1 MGMSNAVQMWGV
13 VAVYLLACIGAGFIT
28 ARKAKTVNA
37 EDYFTSKNQLPPLA
51 VAFSLVGTAMSGA
64 MFLGVP
70 GQAYTK
76 GWPIVF
82 GICMTSGMVGVLLAN
97 LLLAK
102 PMRRYSEH
110 HSCTT
115 ITEILVDIYE
125 ERKLRYI
132 LIPTILLGNLFY
144 GMAQWVSIGN
154 LFAGL
159 VGMDYKMAVL
169 IGVAVTLLYTLLG
182 GNSSNALVSVIQMF
196 IACAASIYVIFLALH
211 LSGGFTQMNLNMA
224 AVDIGNVSVLNDKV
238 PLWTFLGFTF
248 IYSIGMMGNPAAV
261 IKFVQIKD
269 HRLYPMCL
277 TMATLSYAVICFVPV
292 AGMFMMHE
300 TAVGNMPVIESIDTV
315 MPVFL
320 ANYGSPLITGLV
332 IAACL
337 SCIMS
342 TGAALMF
349 SAASSLVKDILA
361 DIFHVSIEGKKGV
374 RYSQVAVLVLTVI
387 SAWIA
392 LDPPGAIVD
401 LAAQAWGLMAA
412 CITFPLLFGMRWR
425 RATRASAFWGMIT
438 GFVIDIGPFLGIW
451 KHPLPLSPGV
461 TGMFASG
468 IVMIIVSLCTKP
480 GNKDFLPPTYAQMK
494 AAMNSNK

>member
-1 MGMSNAVQMWGV
+1 M
-13 VAVYLLACIGAGFIT
+13 
-28 ARKAKTVNA
+28 
-37 EDYFTSKNQLPPLA
+37 
-51 VAFSLVGTAMSGA
+51 
-64 MFLGVP
+64 
-70 GQAYTK
+70 
-76 GWPIVF
+76 
-82 GICMTSGMVGVLLAN
+82 
-97 LLLAK
+97 
-102 PMRRYSEH
+102 
-110 HSCTT
+110 
-115 ITEILVDIYE
+115 
-125 ERKLRYI
+125 
-132 LIPTILLGNLFY
+132 
-144 GMAQWVSIGN
+144 
-154 LFAGL
+154 
-159 VGMDYKMAVL
+159 
-169 IGVAVTLLYTLLG
+169 
-182 GNSSNALVSVIQMF
+182 
-196 IACAASIYVIFLALH
+196 
-211 LSGGFTQMNLNMA
+211 
-224 AVDIGNVSVLNDKV
+224 DIGNVSVLNDKV

-315 MPVFL
+315 MSVFL

-374 RYSQVAVLVLTVI
+374 RYSQAAVLVLTVI
-387 SAWIA
+387 STWIA

-401 LAAQAWGLMAA
+401 LAV
-412 CITFPLLFGMRWR
+412 RWR